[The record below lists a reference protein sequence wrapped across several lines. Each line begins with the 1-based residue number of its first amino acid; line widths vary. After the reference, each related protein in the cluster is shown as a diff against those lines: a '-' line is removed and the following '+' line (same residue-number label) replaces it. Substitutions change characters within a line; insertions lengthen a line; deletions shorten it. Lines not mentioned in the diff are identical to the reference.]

1 MIWRDERSI
10 LESRAA
16 QISRKRQN
24 YKEMHR
30 GTAERK
36 GVLREF
42 LAAPTL
48 TQMRRIL
55 FG

>member
-1 MIWRDERSI
+1 MIWRDEREI
-10 LESRAA
+10 LEQRAA
-16 QISRKRQN
+16 LISKKRENYRQI
-24 YKEMHR
+24 HR

-36 GVLREF
+36 GVLKEF